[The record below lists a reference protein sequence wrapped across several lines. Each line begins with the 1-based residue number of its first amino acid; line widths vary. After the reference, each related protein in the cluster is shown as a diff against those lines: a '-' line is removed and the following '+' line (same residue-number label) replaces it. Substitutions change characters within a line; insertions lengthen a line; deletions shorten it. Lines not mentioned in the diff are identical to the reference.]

1 MGFGCGRRWERVVQ
15 LLVPIRAAARC
26 RYLFDSANSP
36 RAPLELSPCTPR
48 PTATSTLIGLDDGDD
63 SWHQSRPLPN
73 KRRGE
78 EGRGPSWRRRR
89 ASLPSPRRMARQL
102 LRGAR
107 IARLT
112 RSARG
117 SDALGYGTV
126 AGRISRDGV
135 TTSNFLFMAV
145 LQHKR
150 VNTRRMVPTMSR
162 RSCPCVHPRRRTK
175 TRRTRN

>member
-1 MGFGCGRRWERVVQ
+1 MCVRQHENSVRDIPSSYLLATVMLRVSAEGASGGRRRWGLGFGCGRQWERVVQ

-48 PTATSTLIGLDDGDD
+48 PTAASTLIGLDDGDD

-73 KRRGE
+73 RRRGE
-78 EGRGPSWRRRR
+78 EGRRLSWRRRR

-107 IARLT
+107 ITRVT

-117 SDALGYGTV
+117 RTHWATAQSQGESPGT
-126 AGRISRDGV
+126 A
-135 TTSNFLFMAV
+135 
-145 LQHKR
+145 
-150 VNTRRMVPTMSR
+150 
-162 RSCPCVHPRRRTK
+162 
-175 TRRTRN
+175 